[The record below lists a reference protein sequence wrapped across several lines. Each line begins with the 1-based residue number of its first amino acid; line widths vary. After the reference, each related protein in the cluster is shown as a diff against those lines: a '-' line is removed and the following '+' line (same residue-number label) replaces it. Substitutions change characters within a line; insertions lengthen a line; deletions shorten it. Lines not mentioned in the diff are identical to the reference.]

1 LRAAQT
7 ELAAEK
13 LQLDSL
19 QRLHKQESEQRQSK
33 VDSLEQENS
42 SLLKKLILEKES
54 VELQTRKMQ
63 SQLDAKDSTI
73 VELQVSL

>member
-1 LRAAQT
+1 MRAAQT